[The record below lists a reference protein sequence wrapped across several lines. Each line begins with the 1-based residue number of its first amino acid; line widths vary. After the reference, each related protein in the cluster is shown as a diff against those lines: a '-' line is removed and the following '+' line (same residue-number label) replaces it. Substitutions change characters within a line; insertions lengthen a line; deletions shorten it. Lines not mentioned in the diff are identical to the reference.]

1 MSDRAYK
8 RWSCGLLLT
17 LLLVLGACAAVVYWV
32 DPCFYYRMPKD
43 RAPVFFSERYQTAGI
58 IRNNAADVVLLGSSM
73 TANYRG
79 SKVGAVFGGTGL
91 RLTIPDGYYS
101 EFDEVMT
108 LLMRTHPPERVLFAM
123 DANILTR
130 SPAGVTG
137 AMPDY
142 LYNANPLDDI
152 QYLLNKDTL
161 YYSAYT
167 LLSNHWGEG
176 DTIDEGF
183 TWDRNEWWNHISAL
197 ENYDRPEIAA
207 EELPADAYRDDVAAN
222 LAVAERW
229 VTEHSDTEFDFFL
242 PPYSILF
249 WDKVIREGRT
259 EAVFAA
265 IRQAGQTLL
274 QYDNVKFYGY
284 LMDPE
289 IVTNLDNYCDYIH
302 HSGGVCREILAML
315 QREEGRLTEE
325 NLEETLANWREF
337 VVHYDYDQ
345 FWDERFWIQWN
356 AEHAAAP

>member
-58 IRNNAADVVLLGSSM
+58 VRNNAADVVLLGSSM

-142 LYNANPLDDI
+142 LYDDDSLNDAR
-152 QYLLNKDTL
+152 YLLNKDTL
-161 YYSAYT
+161 YYSLYALMSQRWNAGET
-167 LLSNHWGEG
+167 L
-176 DTIDEGF
+176 DTGF
-183 TWDRNEWWNHISAL
+183 MWDDTVWWNHMEAL
-197 ENYDRPEIAA
+197 DEYERPE
-207 EELPADAYRDDVAAN
+207 VAGGH
-222 LAVAERW
+222 RR
-229 VTEHSDTEFDFFL
+229 
-242 PPYSILF
+242 
-249 WDKVIREGRT
+249 K
-259 EAVFAA
+259 
-265 IRQAGQTLL
+265 
-274 QYDNVKFYGY
+274 
-284 LMDPE
+284 
-289 IVTNLDNYCDYIH
+289 
-302 HSGGVCREILAML
+302 SGG
-315 QREEGRLTEE
+315 G
-325 NLEETLANWREF
+325 
-337 VVHYDYDQ
+337 
-345 FWDERFWIQWN
+345 DELGDPVPRCGI
-356 AEHAAAP
+356 

>member
-58 IRNNAADVVLLGSSM
+58 VRNNAADVVLLGSSM

-142 LYNANPLDDI
+142 LYDDDSLNDAR
-152 QYLLNKDTL
+152 YLLNKDTL
-161 YYSAYT
+161 YYSLYA
-167 LLSNHWGEG
+167 LMSQ
-176 DTIDEGF
+176 
-183 TWDRNEWWNHISAL
+183 RWN
-197 ENYDRPEIAA
+197 
-207 EELPADAYRDDVAAN
+207 
-222 LAVAERW
+222 
-229 VTEHSDTEFDFFL
+229 
-242 PPYSILF
+242 
-249 WDKVIREGRT
+249 
-259 EAVFAA
+259 
-265 IRQAGQTLL
+265 AG
-274 QYDNVKFYGY
+274 
-284 LMDPE
+284 
-289 IVTNLDNYCDYIH
+289 
-302 HSGGVCREILAML
+302 
-315 QREEGRLTEE
+315 
-325 NLEETLANWREF
+325 ETLDTGFMSIN
-337 VVHYDYDQ
+337 VCPC
-345 FWDERFWIQWN
+345 I
-356 AEHAAAP
+356 

>member
-58 IRNNAADVVLLGSSM
+58 VRNNAADVVLLGSSM

-142 LYNANPLDDI
+142 LYDDDSLNDAR
-152 QYLLNKDTL
+152 YLLNKDTL
-161 YYSAYT
+161 YYSLYALMSQRWNAGET
-167 LLSNHWGEG
+167 L
-176 DTIDEGF
+176 DTGF
-183 TWDRNEWWNHISAL
+183 MWDDTVWWNHMEAL
-197 ENYDRPEIAA
+197 DEYERPE
-207 EELPADAYRDDVAAN
+207 VAAVSMPAGAL
-222 LAVAERW
+222 LADTAEPRCG
-229 VTEHSDTEFDFFL
+229 
-242 PPYSILF
+242 I
-249 WDKVIREGRT
+249 
-259 EAVFAA
+259 
-265 IRQAGQTLL
+265 
-274 QYDNVKFYGY
+274 
-284 LMDPE
+284 
-289 IVTNLDNYCDYIH
+289 
-302 HSGGVCREILAML
+302 
-315 QREEGRLTEE
+315 
-325 NLEETLANWREF
+325 
-337 VVHYDYDQ
+337 
-345 FWDERFWIQWN
+345 
-356 AEHAAAP
+356 